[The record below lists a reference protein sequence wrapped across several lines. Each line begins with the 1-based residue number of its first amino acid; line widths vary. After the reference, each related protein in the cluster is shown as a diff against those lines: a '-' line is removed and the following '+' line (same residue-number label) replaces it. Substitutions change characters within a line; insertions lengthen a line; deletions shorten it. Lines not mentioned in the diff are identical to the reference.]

1 MSVRRI
7 IKRTET
13 RVSPWVRLVANEVL
27 ISSSASETYH
37 SLAQADYVTI
47 VARLP
52 DGRLPIV
59 RQFRPAVG
67 SETWE
72 LPAGLLEPDEDAEAA
87 ARRELLEET
96 GTAPLKVLDLGSF
109 FPDTGRLENRIR
121 IFGVEGAP
129 PAADFV
135 PESGMSVALVS
146 PAQLGAMIR
155 SGEFNHMLHV
165 GALAVAES
173 RGFRTGVFSY

>member
-1 MSVRRI
+1 MSAPRI
-7 IKRTET
+7 VKRTET
-13 RVSPWVRLVANEVL
+13 TVSPWVRLVANEVRF
-27 ISSSASETYH
+27 SSSVIETYH
-37 SLAQADYVTI
+37 SLAQADYVAI

-72 LPAGLLEPDEDAEAA
+72 LPAGLLEPGEHAETA

-96 GTAPLKVLDLGSF
+96 GAAPLEVVDLGTF
-109 FPDTGRLENRIR
+109 LPDTGRLENRMR
-121 IFGVEGAP
+121 IFGVHAAP
-129 PAADFV
+129 PAPDFV
-135 PESGMSVALVS
+135 PEPGMSVALVS
-146 PAQLGAMIR
+146 PAELGAMIR
-155 SGEFNHMLHV
+155 TGEFGHLLHL

-173 RGFRTGVFSY
+173 RGFRTGVL